1 MSTAAPA
8 STPEAVDVIRIVA
21 ADDHPLWRAAL
32 TRALDRDSGL
42 EVIATARDGQEALDA
57 IRKHH
62 PDIAVLD
69 IRMPIFDGLDV
80 GRRVR
85 GLDLGTR
92 ILFLSEYSTGDL
104 VLQALTAGGSGYLT
118 KSAPIEEICAA
129 IRTIHQGGSVLPDNV
144 GTELAG
150 VLRDRGDGAAHL
162 TPREVSVLEL
172 VAEGCSARE
181 IGERLHLAVPTI
193 KTHLANVYAK
203 LGVNDR
209 GSAVAEGIRR
219 GILS

>member
-1 MSTAAPA
+1 MTPDLPTAADP
-8 STPEAVDVIRIVA
+8 IRVVA

-32 TRALDRDSGL
+32 TRALERQEGL
-42 EVIATARDGQEALDA
+42 EVTATAQDGQEALEA
-57 IRKHH
+57 IREHQ
-62 PDIAVLD
+62 PDVAVLD
-69 IRMPIFDGLDV
+69 VRMPLLDGLDV
-80 GRRVR
+80 SRRVR

-92 ILFLSEYSTGDL
+92 VLFLSEYSTGDL

-118 KSAPIEEICAA
+118 KSAPIDEICAA
-129 IRTIHQGGSVLPDNV
+129 IRTVHEGGSVLPDAV

-150 VLRDRGDGAAHL
+150 VLRDRGDGGVGGGHL
-162 TPREVSVLEL
+162 TPREISVLEL
-172 VAEGCSARE
+172 VSEGCSARE

-209 GSAVAEGIRR
+209 GAAVAEGIRR
-219 GILS
+219 GLLS